1 MKTITAFAAG
11 TAALLTFSAPAMAHI
26 VLQGKD
32 AQIGAAYR
40 AVLVVGHGC
49 GEEATTGVRVQ
60 VPEGFYNVKPLPKPG
75 WTVEMV
81 TGPYE
86 TPFMNHGTEI
96 KEGVTEISWTGGNLP
111 NAFFDEFTFRGTFG
125 AGLEA
130 GSTFFFPVIQTCGAL
145 EDAWIDQS
153 GDHDVEFPAP
163 SVTLS
168 PASGHA
174 H

>member
-1 MKTITAFAAG
+1 MKTI
-11 TAALLTFSAPAMAHI
+11 AALTLGVTIMMALSSPAMAHI
-26 VLQGKD
+26 VLQVKE
-32 AQIGAAYR
+32 AQVAAAYR

-60 VPEGFYNVKPLPKPG
+60 VPEGFYNVKPLPKAG
-75 WTVEMV
+75 WTVETV

-86 TPFMNHGTEI
+86 APFLNHGTEI
-96 KEGVTEISWTGGNLP
+96 TEGVKEISWSGGSLP
-111 NAFFDEFTFRGTFG
+111 NDFFDEFTFRGTFG
-125 AGLEA
+125 SDLEA
-130 GSTFFFPVIQTCGAL
+130 GSTFYFPVIQACGVL

-153 GDHDVEFPAP
+153 GKDDVEFPAP

-168 PASGHA
+168 PAAEHA

>member
-1 MKTITAFAAG
+1 MKRIAAFAAG
-11 TAALLTFSAPAMAHI
+11 TTMLALSGPAMAHI
-26 VLQGKD
+26 VLQVKD
-32 AQIGAAYR
+32 AQVGAAYR

-75 WTVEMV
+75 WTIETV

-86 TPFMNHGTEI
+86 TPFLNHGTEI
-96 KEGVTEISWTGGNLP
+96 TEGVTEISWTGGNLP
-111 NAFFDEFTFRGTFG
+111 NDFFDEFTFRGTFG
-125 AGLEA
+125 GALEE
-130 GSTFFFPVIQTCGAL
+130 GSTFHFPVIQTCGSL

-153 GDHDVEFPAP
+153 GGDDVEFPAP

-168 PASGHA
+168 PAAGHA